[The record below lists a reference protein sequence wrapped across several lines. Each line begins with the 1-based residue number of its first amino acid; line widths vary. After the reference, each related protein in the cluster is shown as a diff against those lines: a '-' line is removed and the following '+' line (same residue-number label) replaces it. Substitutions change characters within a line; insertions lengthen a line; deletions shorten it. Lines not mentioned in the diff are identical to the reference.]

1 MPQGEAPSS
10 YYCNNTAPTATS
22 EASGSTTNG
31 FVKSGS
37 FKTGE
42 EHNANLSCSK
52 HYLYYYI
59 HYNYLPVLSKSVKGA
74 AMVAKFGI
82 NSL

>member
-1 MPQGEAPSS
+1 MPQCGAH
-10 YYCNNTAPTATS
+10 CHTVAKKTAPTAIS
-22 EASGSTTNG
+22 EVSGSTKNG
-31 FVKSGS
+31 FVKFGS

-42 EHNANLSCSK
+42 EHSSNLSCSK
-52 HYLYYYI
+52 HYLYYYS
-59 HYNYLPVLSKSVKGA
+59 YYCYWPVLCKSVKGA